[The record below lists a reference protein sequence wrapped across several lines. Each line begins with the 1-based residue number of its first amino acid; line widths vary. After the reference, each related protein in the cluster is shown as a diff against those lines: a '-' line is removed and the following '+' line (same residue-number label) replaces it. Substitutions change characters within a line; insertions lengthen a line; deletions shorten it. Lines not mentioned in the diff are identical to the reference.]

1 MRCCRGRVGR
11 GAGRGSQP
19 AMSKICPCDQRPKCS
34 QAVLCPS
41 EVCPAS
47 APCPASARVATSFEK
62 LWNTTA
68 GSRLANPSCGVD
80 GSAREPRLRKWAR
93 PQPSQPRQGVVRRAG
108 QVFVHDGTGSV
119 HEAEHYDGR
128 WLMHVAAPYNL
139 EAGCAI
145 ALFGAQSIFS
155 EIIRAR

>member
-1 MRCCRGRVGR
+1 MRCCRRRVGR

-19 AMSKICPCDQRPKCS
+19 ATNKIRPCDQRPKCS

-41 EVCPAS
+41 DVCPAS
-47 APCPASARVATSFEK
+47 APYPASARVATSFEE

-93 PQPSQPRQGVVRRAG
+93 PQPSQPGQGVVRRAG
-108 QVFVHDGTGSV
+108 QVGDAVGANWRRHGRRMVQKQSQRRLRGGS
-119 HEAEHYDGR
+119 
-128 WLMHVAAPYNL
+128 
-139 EAGCAI
+139 
-145 ALFGAQSIFS
+145 S
-155 EIIRAR
+155 RARICVFFNVLWFP